1 MAGVLE
7 NVGVNLPKI
16 NSINWGNAGLIILGI
31 IIFLVVGVVTF
42 FIVMNKTNKK
52 KYVHKILFAKE
63 VNGKI
68 FLTGEDY
75 AKELII
81 PYTSIKV
88 FYLKQMK
95 TYSQK
100 LVYDVGKNLYLILI
114 GKGGEWI
121 NTDLRYGLGGII
133 ELNDTLKPTR
143 DYANENLKEL
153 IKRNW
158 TDKNKDWWKAN
169 AQYIFLIILGVII
182 IVGCILIFVQVKKAS
197 GMLNGASINYLEA
210 SKIYSEANSGLIDF
224 IKEYF
229 KTSGVISTTPITGG

>member
-1 MAGVLE
+1 MGIFGNLT
-7 NVGVNLPKI
+7 LPKG
-16 NSINWGNAGLIILGI
+16 NPINWGSAGLIILGI
-31 IIFLVVGVVTF
+31 IIFLVVGVITF
-42 FIVMNKTNKK
+42 FIVLNKMNNKK
-52 KYVHKILFAKE
+52 YIHKILFAKE

-68 FLTGEDY
+68 FLIGEDF
-75 AKELII
+75 AKELTI

-88 FYLKQMK
+88 FYLKQRK

-121 NTDLRYGLGGII
+121 NTDLRYGFGGII

-158 TDKNKDWWKAN
+158 TDKNKDWWKEN
-169 AQYIFLIILGVII
+169 AHYVFLIVLGVII
-182 IVGCILIFVQVKKAS
+182 IVGCVILFIQVKKAS
-197 GMLNGASINYLEA
+197 AMLNSASVNYLEA
-210 SKIYSEANSGLIDF
+210 SKVYSQANTGLIDF

-229 KTSGVISTTPITGG
+229 KTSGVIETGGG